1 MSTQPEPWLR
11 GPILAIH
18 PISAPL
24 VYSLRQAREDLRH
37 WTDGLT
43 MEQIWARPAGLAPIG
58 FHIRHIGGSVERL
71 ITYLRREPLTVE
83 QMRDLKN
90 EMDSG
95 ATLDELF
102 RRVEDQFL
110 FAEATVEALDP
121 RTWTDVRAVGRR
133 QLPTTVGGLVTHI
146 AEHTQRHVGE
156 VIVTAKVVRAGAF
169 G

>member
-37 WTDGLT
+37 WTEGLT
-43 MEQIWARPAGLAPIG
+43 TDQIWARPAGLAPIG

-71 ITYLRREPLTVE
+71 ITYLRGEELTAE
-83 QMRDLKN
+83 QMKELKA
-90 EMDSG
+90 EMEPG
-95 ATLDELF
+95 ASLDELL

-121 RTWTDVRAVGRR
+121 RTWTDARAVGRR

-156 VIVTAKVVRAGAF
+156 AIVTAKVVRAGV
-169 G
+169 GG